1 MHHTNFTATAAFAIP
16 HLTLK
21 LPCRLMAKGGIGRV
35 ALDGLEAGANIIT
48 KLPKPARSSILPLST
63 CWCINKHIRH
73 L

>member
-1 MHHTNFTATAAFAIP
+1 
-16 HLTLK
+16 
-21 LPCRLMAKGGIGRV
+21 MAKGGVSRV

-48 KLPKPARSSILPLST
+48 KLAKPARSSILPLST